1 MLPVMIKPDIYWV
14 GVNDRLTDLFE
25 GIWPIQDVGISY
37 NSYLVKDQKNAV
49 IDLVKASYIDDFI
62 AQISQFIELSQL
74 DYIIINHM
82 EPDHTG
88 AVRILRQLA
97 PQATIIGTEKTKK
110 MLAAY
115 YEITENVRVVG
126 DMETISLGKH
136 TLQFISTP
144 FVHWPETMMTYDL
157 NEEILFSCDGFGSY
171 GALNGTIFEDNYN
184 PLDKTSLKE
193 NALRYYANIVAQFNK
208 TASKAVSRLADV
220 PVSIIAPSHGPV
232 WQKNLQ
238 EIIAWYKQWISYA
251 SGPAETGVTLIYASM
266 YRNTEKMMEAVAQ
279 GIAGEGVHINLFD
292 AERINISFILP
303 SLLTQQGVMIGA
315 PTYEGGLFPL
325 SKNILDMAGEK
336 KVGPKQAAFFGSYG
350 WGIGAR
356 EQFVQRAE
364 TLGWKLFDLLVFNGM
379 PTKKDLDM
387 GIDFGARFAQSLK

>member
-37 NSYLVKDQKNAV
+37 NSYLVKDHKNAIV
-49 IDLVKASYIDDFI
+49 DLVKASYIDDFI
-62 AQISQFIELSQL
+62 AQISQFIELSKL

-88 AVRILRQLA
+88 AVRVLRQLA

-110 MLAAY
+110 MLSAY
-115 YEITENVRVVG
+115 YEITENIQVVG

-136 TLQFISTP
+136 TLQFVSTP
-144 FVHWPETMMTYDL
+144 FVHWPETMMTYEP
-157 NEEILFSCDGFGSY
+157 NEKILFSCDAFGSY
-171 GALNGTIFEDNYN
+171 GALNGKIFEDDYD
-184 PLDKTSLKE
+184 LIDKSSLKN

-208 TASKAVSRLADV
+208 TASKAVSKLADV
-220 PVSIIAPSHGPV
+220 PISIIAPSHGPV

-238 EIIAWYKQWISYA
+238 DVITWYKQWISYA
-251 SGPAETGVTLIYASM
+251 SDPAEKGVTLIYASM

-279 GIAGEGVHINLFD
+279 GLAGEGLHINLFD
-292 AERINISFILP
+292 AGRINVSYILP

-325 SKNILDMAGEK
+325 IKNILDMAGEK

-350 WGIGAR
+350 WGIGAK
-356 EQFVQRAE
+356 EQFAQKVEA
-364 TLGWKLFDLLVFNGM
+364 LGWTLFDILVFNGR
-379 PTKKDLDM
+379 PTKEDLDM
-387 GIDFGARFAQSLK
+387 GVAFGARFARSLK